1 MGSQTE
7 YPCLYLHSHTS
18 SFLQGV
24 SFWIYPLNTYVHL
37 CDEAD
42 TKYTSLMLCISYG
55 WKTPNHVYSSAS
67 VYYWNIC
74 LKWLHSSLYKM
85 FGFIP
90 RVKSLSHI
98 SLSHFKKKSVNSF
111 IGCSVIL
118 MQKTHRDTY
127 TTMDIHKQTH
137 INTHRYTQMSHTYAC
152 TWNTQYTQFLN
163 CTLCDLTSQWCDARI
178 PCVNQKIGCQAAQHH
193 VC

>member
-85 FGFIP
+85 LGFIP

-98 SLSHFKKKSVNSF
+98 SLSHFKKKRCEF
-111 IGCSVIL
+111 L
-118 MQKTHRDTY
+118 YRMQCYIDAENTQRHIHNHGHTQTDSHKY
-127 TTMDIHKQTH
+127 TQIHTDATH
-137 INTHRYTQMSHTYAC
+137 IRMHMKHTIHTVFELYLVWFNLTVMWC
-152 TWNTQYTQFLN
+152 QNP
-163 CTLCDLTSQWCDARI
+163 LC
-178 PCVNQKIGCQAAQHH
+178 
-193 VC
+193 